1 MKGKAMRRFYFL
13 VAIIVGIYL
22 NAHAEI
28 SKYEFNL
35 DPNTPCVLGGNFELI
50 KKLSLKPAL
59 FM

>member
-1 MKGKAMRRFYFL
+1 MRRFYFL